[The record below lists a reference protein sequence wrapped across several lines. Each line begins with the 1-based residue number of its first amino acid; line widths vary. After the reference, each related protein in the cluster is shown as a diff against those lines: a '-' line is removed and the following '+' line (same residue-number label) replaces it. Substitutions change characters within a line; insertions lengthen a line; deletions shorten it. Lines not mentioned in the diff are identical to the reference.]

1 MTILGT
7 VPGTIPLAADAETGF
22 IPSLEKA
29 INDAFEPIATAVTSV
44 IFWELPLGD
53 YSFPLI
59 VLWLVVAAAVFTV
72 YFRGVQGNA
81 ASSQVMN
88 TEGVARR
95 VADVAWRLAQEGLPE

>member
-72 YFRGVQGNA
+72 YFRGVQFRSMGTA
-81 ASSQVMN
+81 WALVRGRYSRSSDP
-88 TEGVARR
+88 G
-95 VADVAWRLAQEGLPE
+95 